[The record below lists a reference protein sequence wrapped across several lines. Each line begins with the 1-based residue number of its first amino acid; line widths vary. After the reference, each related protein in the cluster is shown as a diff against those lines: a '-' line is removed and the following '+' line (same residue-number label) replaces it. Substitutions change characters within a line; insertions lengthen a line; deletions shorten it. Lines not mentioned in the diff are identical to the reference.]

1 MSGRER
7 YIELSPSNKTTDNLY
22 SYKRGIAQ
30 LNFQIPEGNYL
41 LDPSS
46 VRICGGIRW
55 WLTTAKLAADVPSAA
70 NGPELTTSS
79 RLNVYSTFQQLVLR
93 SLTNQTTIEHCR
105 HYNQFLASYLPLTT
119 SAQDNMGH
127 LNESA
132 LIFPNYNIN
141 QKTSVRIDDPNSF
154 CVHLPSGLLNGQP
167 IPLAKGWGI
176 SGLDLTLMLENDAQA
191 LQTLGGTSVGYTDAF
206 YELQDVK
213 LVAKLIEPPMD
224 QLSKLMKGGGGSLT
238 YQSISSYY
246 DTANS
251 TNIQV
256 NFNLGLSKVRS
267 VFIKMITSDKLNNIT
282 EDGFATLMPLQKTTG
297 ALADIKQITWLKGG
311 TTFPKHYPVNTNVKD
326 VPSTPAT
333 DCEITRDYINSVLSF
348 DKLQHL
354 AMTVDNNNRG
364 YNGNMVSAVGTPYQ
378 KVRDGGVVYGLG
390 IKYDQLLGE
399 GVDFRSEN
407 WGINIDCG
415 LDTAN
420 AQSLFIFVNS
430 EQSLVFNQ
438 QGVQVIS

>member
-7 YIELSPSNKTTDNLY
+7 YIELAPSNKTTDNLY

-41 LDPSS
+41 LDPTS
-46 VRICGGIRW
+46 VRLCGGIRW
-55 WLTTAKLAADVPSAA
+55 WISTAKLAADVPGHTKQQLSV
-70 NGPELTTSS
+70 NS
-79 RLNVYSTFQQLVLR
+79 RLNVYTCFQQLILR
-93 SLTNQTTIEHCR
+93 SLTHQTTIEHCR

-119 SAQDNMGH
+119 SMQDNAGH

-132 LIFPNYNIN
+132 LTFPNYEVNRV
-141 QKTSVRIDDPNSF
+141 TSVNKDKSNHF
-154 CVHLPSGLLNGQP
+154 CVHLPSGVMNGRS
-167 IPLAKGWGI
+167 IPLARGWGI

-191 LQTLGGTSVGYTDAF
+191 LHTIDGTTADYTDAF
-206 YELQDVK
+206 YELDNVK
-213 LVAKLIEPPMD
+213 LVCKLIEPPMD
-224 QLSKLMKGGGGSLT
+224 QLSQMMKGGGGSLT

-251 TNIQV
+251 TNMQV

-267 VFIKMITSDKLNNIT
+267 AFVKIITSDKLNNVG
-282 EDGFATLMPLQKTTG
+282 EDGFATLMPTQKTTG
-297 ALADIKQITWLKGG
+297 ALADITQISWLKGG
-311 TTFPKHYPVNTNVKD
+311 TTFPKHYPLNSNVKD
-326 VPSTPAT
+326 TANTSVA

-354 AMTVDNNNRG
+354 SMTTGNNNRSYVG
-364 YNGNMVSAVGTPYQ
+364 ATASANGTPYQ
-378 KVRDGGVVYGLG
+378 LVRDSGVVYGLG

-399 GVDFRSEN
+399 GVDFTSEN

-415 LDTAN
+415 MDTAN

-430 EQSLVFNQ
+430 EQSLVFNA
-438 QGVQVIS
+438 QGVQVVS